1 MQDKLK
7 KLMDVVSSSEKVEL
21 MMLNNGF
28 VAATKEY
35 QKNSSPKNISSWRK
49 LREDL
54 NSFIDR
60 LSDKYNLGFESD
72 KTFKTQ
78 RETIQYLQEQGWKI
92 AKSALSNHVRAG
104 LLKKRDGVFDSA
116 AVDRY
121 AELHLEHLRS

>member
-104 LLKKRDGVFDSA
+104 LLKKRDGVFDSLLVFA
-116 AVDRY
+116 R
-121 AELHLEHLRS
+121 L